1 VKDSTLYTP
10 PLRTPV
16 LAGVARKTVC
26 EIAVKSSIKL
36 VEKDLLISDVLDADE
51 VFLTNVIMQVMPVTR
66 VEQHTV
72 GSGQVGPVSRSL
84 LKRFE
89 EYIKSQCEKRI

>member
-1 VKDSTLYTP
+1 
-10 PLRTPV
+10 
-16 LAGVARKTVC
+16 
-26 EIAVKSSIKL
+26 
-36 VEKDLLISDVLDADE
+36 VLDADE

-84 LKRFE
+84 LKHFE
-89 EYIKSQCEKRI
+89 ECIKSQCEKRK